1 MIVGGAPWRPAPLRP
16 GWSVERSALALQ
28 AAFLVP
34 EPPKAQLT
42 SSWRCVKLIVP
53 GDGQEVGSVF
63 LSFRSLRRLCLPC
76 AAGLVALM
84 VVTLCAL
91 PARAA
96 VDLVYFGLEDAED
109 HVLVEWETGNEVTTY
124 GFNIYRSETEEGF
137 SDPPINDTVIE
148 AKWGDVGGA
157 YSYEDS
163 NVESG
168 VTYYYWLQVLD
179 SDGDHREGPESI
191 THGASPSVSPTATRT
206 ATATPTATRTATPTP
221 TATRTS
227 TTTVVPS
234 ATPTKV
240 PTATPSPTAT
250 KVPTR
255 APTPSPQV
263 TRTSVVEPSP
273 SPTVG
278 AQGTPQPI
286 ATATPVPTEPTPS
299 PITVGSNPDT
309 SSGGSGLV
317 VPEDESQISGW
328 SALRLRWPQIYPTIL
343 LLIALV
349 CAFGAVMLSVA
360 LVLVY
365 KLGY

>member
-1 MIVGGAPWRPAPLRP
+1 M
-16 GWSVERSALALQ
+16 
-28 AAFLVP
+28 
-34 EPPKAQLT
+34 
-42 SSWRCVKLIVP
+42 
-53 GDGQEVGSVF
+53 
-63 LSFRSLRRLCLPC
+63 RRLCLAC
-76 AAGLVALM
+76 AVGLVVL
-84 VVTLCAL
+84 TLLAVCAW
-91 PARAA
+91 PARA
-96 VDLVYFGLEDAED
+96 VVHLLDFSLEDAED

-124 GFNIYRSETEEGF
+124 GFNIYRSEREEGF

-234 ATPTKV
+234 ATP
-240 PTATPSPTAT
+240 T